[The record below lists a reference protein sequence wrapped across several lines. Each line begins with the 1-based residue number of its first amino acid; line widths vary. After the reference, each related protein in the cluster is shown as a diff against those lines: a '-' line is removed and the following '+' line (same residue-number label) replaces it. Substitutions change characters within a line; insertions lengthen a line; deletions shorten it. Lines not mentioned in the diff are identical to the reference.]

1 MAGAPCSIRVVGDY
15 RPANYTFIY
24 SENIIM
30 SNIVAAVGIWFYS
43 QSTNRY
49 LYLMRNDPKHP
60 DSFGLPGGKIEPGE
74 SIMAAMVRECE
85 EELGSMPDYVKL
97 MPLEKFTSADGGFE
111 YNTFFCITETEFTPV
126 LNDEHSGYAWIDSG
140 TWPKPLHPGLWS
152 TINFSAVQQKISIIQ
167 QQLQTSQ

>member
-1 MAGAPCSIRVVGDY
+1 
-15 RPANYTFIY
+15 
-24 SENIIM
+24 M
-30 SNIVAAVGIWFYS
+30 STIVAAVGIWFYS

-111 YNTFFCITETEFTPV
+111 YNTFFCITETEFTPI

>member
-1 MAGAPCSIRVVGDY
+1 
-15 RPANYTFIY
+15 
-24 SENIIM
+24 M

>member
-1 MAGAPCSIRVVGDY
+1 
-15 RPANYTFIY
+15 
-24 SENIIM
+24 M
-30 SNIVAAVGIWFYS
+30 STIVAAVGIWFYS

-97 MPLEKFTSADGGFE
+97 MPLEKFIVD
-111 YNTFFCITETEFTPV
+111 
-126 LNDEHSGYAWIDSG
+126 H
-140 TWPKPLHPGLWS
+140 KPGCNGLGQ
-152 TINFSAVQQKISIIQ
+152 VPESIQ
-167 QQLQTSQ
+167 A